1 VYYIRIT
8 DFNSKETYYVGK
20 RGYTFTEL
28 STSCCK
34 GKGYDFKKRAQAAQ
48 RRIIKNNEENGIY
61 CKFYSIVFLKEE
73 QDEKKESI

>member
-1 VYYIRIT
+1 MCYIRIT

-34 GKGYDFKKRAQAAQ
+34 GKGYDFKKRAQAVQ
-48 RRIIKNNEENGIY
+48 RRIIRIMRKTA
-61 CKFYSIVFLKEE
+61 SIANFIVSF
-73 QDEKKESI
+73 S